1 VSFGSFLSVRSDVLG
16 RVAGAL
22 RTLGVRA
29 AIALGSG
36 AREDLGEIPSD
47 WLVREFLPQVRLL
60 GAASAAVTHGGNN
73 SVTEAMTA
81 GAPLVVL
88 PFSTDQFAGA
98 AALERT
104 GFGVALAP
112 NTATEGELVEALRHV
127 LALAESA
134 PDAAAGLAELASS
147 LNDEPG
153 RVRAATALAAGR

>member
-1 VSFGSFLSVRSDVLG
+1 MSFGSFLSVRSDVLG

-81 GAPLVVL
+81 GVPLVVL

-104 GFGVALAP
+104 GFGAVSYTHLP
-112 NTATEGELVEALRHV
+112 LPTTDGCC
-127 LALAESA
+127 
-134 PDAAAGLAELASS
+134 
-147 LNDEPG
+147 
-153 RVRAATALAAGR
+153 